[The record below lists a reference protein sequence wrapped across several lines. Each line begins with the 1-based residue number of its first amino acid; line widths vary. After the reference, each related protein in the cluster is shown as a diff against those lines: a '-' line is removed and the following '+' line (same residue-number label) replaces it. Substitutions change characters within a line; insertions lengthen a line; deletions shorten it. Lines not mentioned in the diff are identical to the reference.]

1 MVGMSSISSI
11 SMLKR
16 SSRGSFRGFKTKF
29 ELLLPF
35 LKSRNQ
41 SELVA
46 FMDGTDIFWGGC
58 EMSEFLHYYEKIV
71 EYSGTSVDLKATSV
85 ALRT

>member
-1 MVGMSSISSI
+1 M
-11 SMLKR
+11 
-16 SSRGSFRGFKTKF
+16 
-29 ELLLPF
+29 
-35 LKSRNQ
+35 KSRNQ